1 MVDMKKT
8 RLGFGHGLVEA
19 GEKNPHVVV
28 LVGDLRDSTSVN
40 FFAERFPERFI
51 EVGIAEQNM
60 ANVAAGLSLTGC
72 ASTGNKAEPQMMTGA
87 DQQPHPRH
95 DSSIDSHVHKE

>member
-1 MVDMKKT
+1 VHERGGRTHELQIGRNRRDAPPEEACMITKLISRLALTMV
-8 RLGFGHGLVEA
+8 
-19 GEKNPHVVV
+19 
-28 LVGDLRDSTSVN
+28 
-40 FFAERFPERFI
+40 
-51 EVGIAEQNM
+51 
-60 ANVAAGLSLTGC
+60 VAAGLSLTGC

>member
-1 MVDMKKT
+1 MITKLISRLALTMV
-8 RLGFGHGLVEA
+8 
-19 GEKNPHVVV
+19 
-28 LVGDLRDSTSVN
+28 
-40 FFAERFPERFI
+40 
-51 EVGIAEQNM
+51 
-60 ANVAAGLSLTGC
+60 VAAGLSLTGC